1 MYNTWI
7 CIANFVAEWNQ
18 ILGSDA
24 IDYQSASQLNWICAT
39 NQVSNLA
46 AKQQQQQQQQP
57 GAQPPCP
64 PLPLRPCQ

>member
-1 MYNTWI
+1 MYNIWI
-7 CIANFVAEWNQ
+7 CIGNFVAEWNQ

-46 AKQQQQQQQQP
+46 AKQQ
-57 GAQPPCP
+57 
-64 PLPLRPCQ
+64 